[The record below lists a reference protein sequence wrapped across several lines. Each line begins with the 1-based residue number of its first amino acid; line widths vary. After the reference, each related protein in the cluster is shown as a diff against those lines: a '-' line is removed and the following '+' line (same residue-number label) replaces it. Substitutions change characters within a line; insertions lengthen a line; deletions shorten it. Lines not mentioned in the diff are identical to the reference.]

1 MFTEKIIINKGA
13 VYLLFDKNE
22 SFIGRAFIEDLSESP
37 IKIFTYVNKKYE
49 KQYEDI
55 AGAVTKALREDYKG
69 TSKIKMEFLLNFLT
83 EDTTRT
89 VILD

>member
-22 SFIGRAFIEDLSESP
+22 NFIGRAFIEDLNESP
-37 IKIFTYVNKKYE
+37 VKIFTYVDKKYE
-49 KQYEDI
+49 KEYEDI
-55 AGAVTKALREDYKG
+55 AGSVSRALKEDYSGK
-69 TSKIKMEFLLNFLT
+69 SKIKMEFLLNFLT
-83 EDTTRT
+83 DDATRT